1 MIGRLAKLISTFSNI
16 PCFIFLL
23 CSNLFLVQEKWTLR
37 LFLYLLVLSEMSIVT
52 VGAGDYLFRT
62 IFVEMFLQKSLL
74 KFSSA
79 VVHTQDFRVLA
90 IRVNVI
96 LKHKQSVLDVKY
108 QSKPITARQSLRPA
122 KWIDRAYPGFRSTKR
137 LHVEVLLFSPEWD
150 ASLSQGFPQ
159 H

>member
-1 MIGRLAKLISTFSNI
+1 
-16 PCFIFLL
+16 
-23 CSNLFLVQEKWTLR
+23 
-37 LFLYLLVLSEMSIVT
+37 
-52 VGAGDYLFRT
+52 
-62 IFVEMFLQKSLL
+62 MFLQKSLL

-108 QSKPITARQSLRPA
+108 QSKPITARQSLRRA

-137 LHVEVLLFSPEWD
+137 LHVEVFLLSPEWD
-150 ASLSQGFPQ
+150 TIAGLPSALKSLVTICTPFVGGERK
-159 H
+159 